1 MATTTKTDVSRAIP
15 TVYGRRILNEA
26 RKTTFLNRFTGLE
39 GSGMP
44 IIAKE
49 ELTKEP
55 GDTIRITT
63 VKNLTGAGVT
73 NDDTLEGNEE
83 KLVIDDVEVTI
94 TQYRHAVRYN
104 KTARQQS
111 ILQMAEASVDG
122 LSYWTSQ
129 KLESLGFTELVNS
142 PDHIIYGGDAT
153 TLNGIDATDVMS
165 TTTISKAKAK
175 AEEKLMRPVQ
185 VQGELPFYVMV
196 IHPFQAYSLKVSD
209 TTWQQAQ
216 REAMPRG
223 SDNPIFSGALGMWD
237 GVILYAHPN
246 VSRALNANSPAVYVG
261 KAVLMGAECMAHA
274 FGQHPELVVKSFDY
288 DNQFGTAI
296 SFVTGYKKSDLDN
309 TDTGVVCAY
318 TAAADPNA

>member
-15 TVYGRRILNEA
+15 TVYGRKILTEA
-26 RKTTFLNRFTGLE
+26 RKSAFLTKFEGAQ

-44 IIAKE
+44 IIVKE

-73 NDDTLEGNEE
+73 NDDTLEGSEE
-83 KLVIDDVEVTI
+83 KLVIDDVEVSI

-111 ILQMAEASVDG
+111 ILAMAETSVDA
-122 LSYWTSQ
+122 LSYWTAQ
-129 KLESLGFTELVNS
+129 KLDSLGFTELVNS
-142 PDHIIYGGDAT
+142 PDNIIYGGDAT
-153 TLNGIDATDVMS
+153 SLNTVDASDKI
-165 TTTISKAKAK
+165 TTTVISKAKAK

-185 VQGELPFYVMV
+185 VRGELPFYVMV
-196 IHPFQAYSLKVSD
+196 IHPYQAYDLKVSD

-223 SDNPIFSGALGMWD
+223 SDNPLFTGALGMWD
-237 GVILYAHPN
+237 GVVIFAHPN
-246 VSRALNANSPAVYVG
+246 VPRAANANSPVVNVG
-261 KAVLMGAECMAHA
+261 KAVLLSAECVAHA
-274 FGQHPELVVKSFDY
+274 YGQHPELVLKSFDY

-296 SFVTGYKKSDLDN
+296 SFVTGYKKADLDD
-309 TDTGVVCAY
+309 TDTGVIAVY
-318 TAAADPNA
+318 AAATDPNA